1 MTDDY
6 AHPPEDYWKDRAR
19 DDDTQGVPILK
30 PRKLSEIKAP
40 PPTQWLA
47 KGWIPYSEI
56 TVLVGE
62 EGLGKSLA
70 WVRWAAA
77 ITAGRPDP
85 SVSLPSR
92 KPRDVVVIVTE
103 DNPGEVKARLTLAGA
118 NLDHIYLF
126 SSEADG
132 TGNPVFGNAMNGDMA
147 TLDAYLGQEY
157 IDAALVVVDAWVD
170 TVAGSL
176 TLKDS
181 QQARQAMH
189 PWKMLAQRH
198 RLAVILMTHTNR
210 MSTASTRDLMGS
222 TAVLRQKARMV
233 LFAARSPDDKE
244 AGGDYVWIGPDKS
257 NVTGKAAAVK
267 YQLKIQNVREATD
280 DDPGT
285 TACLDAYTRAHTN
298 ISNLIAEWKEQ
309 QDQAARPKTKQEQ
322 AQDAITAYMA
332 NYPNGCPTEDLK
344 NHLEEL
350 GFGKT
355 ASENARKALGD
366 SGPAGFRQPFV
377 YRLHTQTSYSD
388 SISQEPMDS
397 RNSRNSET
405 DRAVRL
411 PSLPTLPRF
420 LGNGPELGTF
430 SPCLACGDPLDD
442 GEIETHRECSLASAE
457 SA

>member
-6 AHPPEDYWKDRAR
+6 AQPPEDHWKVREAE
-19 DDDTQGVPILK
+19 DDALGRTILK
-30 PRKLSEIKAP
+30 PRRLSDIKAP

-77 ITAGRPDP
+77 ITAGRADA
-85 SVSLPSR
+85 SVSLPAR

-118 NLDHIYLF
+118 DLNHIYLF

-132 TGNPVFGNAMNGDMA
+132 TGNPVFGNAMSGDMA
-147 TLDAYLGQEY
+147 TLDAYLSQED

-233 LFAARSPDDKE
+233 LFAARSPEDKE
-244 AGGDYVWIGPDKS
+244 SGGDFVWIGPDKS
-257 NVTGKAAAVK
+257 NVTGKADAVK
-267 YQLKIQNVREATD
+267 YRLKIQNVREVSD

-285 TACLDAYTRAHTN
+285 TACLDTYTRAHTN
-298 ISNLIAEWKEQ
+298 IGNLIAEWKEQ
-309 QDQAARPKTKQEQ
+309 QDQAARPKSKQEQ

-332 NYPNGCPTEDLK
+332 EHPHGCPTEDLK
-344 NHLEEL
+344 KHLEEL
-350 GFGKT
+350 EFGKT
-355 ASENARKALGD
+355 ASENARKQLGV
-366 SGPAGFRQPFV
+366 SSPAGYGQPYIF
-377 YRLHTQTSYSD
+377 RLHSQSSYSE

-397 RNSRNSET
+397 RNTRKSET
-405 DRAVRL
+405 ERAVRV
-411 PSLPTLPRF
+411 PSLPTLPSF
-420 LGNGPELGTF
+420 LSNGDELGTI
-430 SPCLACGDPLDD
+430 SPCHVCGDPLDD
-442 GEIETHRECSLASAE
+442 GEHERHQECAA
-457 SA
+457 

>member
-1 MTDDY
+1 MIDQE
-6 AHPPEDYWKDRAR
+6 PPAEYWEQREREDAA
-19 DDDTQGVPILK
+19 QGIAILK

-77 ITAGRPDP
+77 ITAGRADA
-85 SVSLPSR
+85 SVSLPAR

-118 NLDHIYLF
+118 DLDHVYLF

-147 TLDAYLGQEY
+147 TLDAYLAQED

-267 YQLKIQNVREATD
+267 YRLKIANVREVTD

-285 TACLDAYTRAHTN
+285 TACLDTYTRAHTN
-298 ISNLIAEWKEQ
+298 IGNLIAEWKEQ
-309 QDQAARPKTKQEQ
+309 QDQAMRPKSKQEQ

-332 NYPNGCPTEDLK
+332 NHPNGCPTEDLK
-344 NHLEEL
+344 QHLEEL
-350 GFGKT
+350 EFGKT
-355 ASENARKALGD
+355 VSENARKALGE
-366 SGPAGFRQPFV
+366 SVPAGFRQPYV
-377 YRLHTQTSYSD
+377 YKLYSQSSYSEP
-388 SISQEPMDS
+388 ISQEPKKS
-397 RNSRNSET
+397 RNSRNS
-405 DRAVRL
+405 DSRDSVSL
-411 PSLPTLPRF
+411 PSLPTVPRF
-420 LGNGPELGTF
+420 LSNGDQLGTY
-430 SPCLACGDPLDD
+430 SPCLVCGDPLDD
-442 GEIETHRECSLASAE
+442 GETETHRECYAE

>member
-6 AHPPEDYWKDRAR
+6 AEPPADYWEQRKDP
-19 DDDTQGVPILK
+19 QGTAALK
-30 PRKLSEIKAP
+30 PRKLSDIKAP

-77 ITAGRPDP
+77 ITAGRADP
-85 SVSLPSR
+85 SISLPAR

-103 DNPGEVKARLTLAGA
+103 DNPGEVKARLSLAGA
-118 NLDHIYLF
+118 DLDHVYLF

-147 TLDAYLGQEY
+147 TLDAYLGQGD
-157 IDAALVVVDAWVD
+157 IDPALIVVDAWVD
-170 TVAGSL
+170 TVAGTL

-210 MSTASTRDLMGS
+210 MSTANTRDLMGS

-233 LFAARSPDDKE
+233 LFAARSPEDKE
-244 AGGDYVWIGPDKS
+244 TGGEYVWIGPDKS
-257 NVTGKAAAVK
+257 NVTGKADAVK
-267 YQLKIQNVREATD
+267 YRLKIQNVREVSD

-285 TACLDAYTRAHTN
+285 TACLDTYTRAHTN
-298 ISNLIAEWKEQ
+298 IGNLIAEWKEL
-309 QDQAARPKTKQEQ
+309 QDQATRPKSKQDQ
-322 AQDAITAYMA
+322 AKDAITAYMA
-332 NYPNGCPTEDLK
+332 NHPNGCPTEDLK
-344 NHLEEL
+344 QHLEEL
-350 GFGKT
+350 DFGKT
-355 ASENARKALGD
+355 ASENARKALGV
-366 SGPAGFRQPFV
+366 SSPAGYGQPYV
-377 YRLHTQTSYSD
+377 YRLNSQCSYPEP
-388 SISQEPMDS
+388 ISQEPKNS
-397 RNSRNSET
+397 RNSRNS
-405 DRAVRL
+405 DSRDSVSL
-411 PSLPTLPRF
+411 PSLPTVPSF
-420 LGNGPELGTF
+420 LGNGNALGTNF
-430 SPCLACGDPLDD
+430 LCLICGDPLND
-442 GEIETHRECSLASAE
+442 GEHEHHQECAA
-457 SA
+457 

>member
-6 AHPPEDYWKDRAR
+6 EQPPADYWPNRER
-19 DDDTQGVPILK
+19 EDDALGIAILK
-30 PRKLSEIKAP
+30 PRRLSDIKAP

-77 ITAGRPDP
+77 VTAGRADP
-85 SVSLPSR
+85 SVSLPGR

-132 TGNPVFGNAMNGDMA
+132 TGNPVFGNAMSGDMA
-147 TLDAYLGQEY
+147 TLDAYLSQKD

-170 TVAGSL
+170 TVAGTL

-233 LFAARSPDDKE
+233 LFAARSPEDKE
-244 AGGDYVWIGPDKS
+244 SGGDYVWIGPDKS

-267 YQLKIQNVREATD
+267 YRLKIQNVREVSD

-285 TACLDAYTRAHTN
+285 TACLDTYTRAHTN
-298 ISNLIAEWKEQ
+298 IGNLIAEWKEQ
-309 QDQAARPKTKQEQ
+309 QDQATRPKSKQEQ

-332 NYPNGCPTEDLK
+332 NHPNGCPTEELK
-344 NHLEEL
+344 THLEEL
-350 GFGKT
+350 EFGKT
-355 ASENARKALGD
+355 ASENARKALGT
-366 SGPAGFRQPFV
+366 SSPAGYGQPYV
-377 YRLHTQTSYSD
+377 YRLHTQSSYPEP
-388 SISQEPMDS
+388 ISQEPM
-397 RNSRNSET
+397 NSRNTRNTEPE
-405 DRAVRL
+405 RAVRV
-411 PSLPTLPRF
+411 PSLPTLPSF
-420 LGNGPELGTF
+420 LSNGEELGTI
-430 SPCLACGDPLDD
+430 SPCLICGDPLED
-442 GEIETHRECSLASAE
+442 GEHERHQECAA
-457 SA
+457 

>member
-6 AHPPEDYWKDRAR
+6 AQPPEEHWKAKEAEDDKHGRA
-19 DDDTQGVPILK
+19 ILK
-30 PRKLSEIKAP
+30 PRKLSDIKAP

-77 ITAGRPDP
+77 ITSGRADA
-85 SVSLPSR
+85 SVSLPAR

-118 NLDHIYLF
+118 DLNHIYLF

-147 TLDAYLGQEY
+147 TLDAYLEEGA

-244 AGGDYVWIGPDKS
+244 SGGEFVWIGPDKS
-257 NVTGKAAAVK
+257 NVTGKANAVK
-267 YQLKIQNVREATD
+267 YRLKIENVREASD

-285 TACLDAYTRAHTN
+285 TACLANYTRAHTN

-309 QDQAARPKTKQEQ
+309 QDQALRPKSKQEQ
-322 AQDAITAYMA
+322 AQEAVTAYMEDH
-332 NYPNGCPTEDLK
+332 PDGCSVDDLK
-344 NHLEEL
+344 DHLEAE

-355 ASENARKALGD
+355 ASEKARSALGTSIRD
-366 SGPAGFRQPFV
+366 GFGGGFTF
-377 YRLHTQTSYSD
+377 RLNNGS
-388 SISQEPMDS
+388 
-397 RNSRNSET
+397 N
-405 DRAVRL
+405 L
-411 PSLPTLPRF
+411 PSQDPIYQEVRDIRTVREIEPECAVNVPNLPNPPTSLT
-420 LGNGPELGTF
+420 NGDPLGTLEL
-430 SPCLACGDPLDD
+430 CIACGDPLHEHEHDRHQ
-442 GEIETHRECSLASAE
+442 GCAA
-457 SA
+457 

>member
-1 MTDDY
+1 MTGDY
-6 AHPPEDYWKDRAR
+6 EQPPEEYWGEREKADAAL
-19 DDDTQGVPILK
+19 GMAILK
-30 PRKLSEIKAP
+30 PRKLSDIKAP

-77 ITAGRPDP
+77 ITAGRADA
-85 SVSLPSR
+85 SVSLPAR

-118 NLDHIYLF
+118 DLDHIYLF

-147 TLDAYLGQEY
+147 TLDLYLGQED

-233 LFAARSPDDKE
+233 LFAARSPEDKE
-244 AGGDYVWIGPDKS
+244 SGGDYVWIGPDKS

-267 YQLKIQNVREATD
+267 YRLKIEHVREVTD

-285 TACLDAYTRAHTN
+285 TACLDTYTRAHTN
-298 ISNLIAEWKEQ
+298 IGNLIAEWKEQ
-309 QDQAARPKTKQEQ
+309 QDQAMRPKSKQEQ

-332 NYPNGCPTEDLK
+332 SHPNGCPTEDLK
-344 NHLEEL
+344 KHLEEL
-350 GFGKT
+350 EFGKT
-355 ASENARKALGD
+355 ASENARKQLGV
-366 SGPAGFRQPFV
+366 SSPAGYGQPYV
-377 YRLHTQTSYSD
+377 YRLHSQSSYSEP
-388 SISQEPMDS
+388 ISQEPMDS
-397 RNSRNSET
+397 RNTRNTEPE
-405 DRAVRL
+405 RAVRVPSLLTL
-411 PSLPTLPRF
+411 PSF
-420 LGNGPELGTF
+420 LSNGDELGTI
-430 SPCLACGDPLDD
+430 SPCELCELCGDPLDD
-442 GEIETHRECSLASAE
+442 GEHERHQECAA
-457 SA
+457 